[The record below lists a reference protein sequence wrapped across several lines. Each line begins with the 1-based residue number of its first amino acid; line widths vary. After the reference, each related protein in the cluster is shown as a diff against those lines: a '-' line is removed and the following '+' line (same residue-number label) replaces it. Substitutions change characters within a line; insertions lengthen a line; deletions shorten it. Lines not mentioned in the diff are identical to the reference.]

1 MGVKNSD
8 PEEQALNV
16 RIKMK
21 DKKKLGMLL
30 ISALMLSAVLVLID
44 NMKSKGENSALSK
57 AVFYVS

>member
-1 MGVKNSD
+1 
-8 PEEQALNV
+8 
-16 RIKMK
+16 MK

-30 ISALMLSAVLVLID
+30 IFALMLSAVLVLID